1 MHRATPPPA
10 DQVLKSKRAKAK
22 FKANHHWDSK
32 NIVNGFEGTGSSH
45 IYRAIQSP
53 TTQGSEVPKVK
64 HPKLFDF
71 TLAKTGSSASTH
83 GPYLLAPALQ
93 EANPKVRNILRPREM
108 STAKG
113 KRIDAPYEM
122 PRDGVIW
129 LLVYFKAGLAN
140 SEFVTNLSVSPLAAN
155 FCPMSGLA
163 GARLSQ

>member
-1 MHRATPPPA
+1 MIPNM
-10 DQVLKSKRAKAK
+10 S
-22 FKANHHWDSK
+22 
-32 NIVNGFEGTGSSH
+32 IV
-45 IYRAIQSP
+45 Q
-53 TTQGSEVPKVK
+53 PKVK

-93 EANPKVRNILRPREM
+93 EANPKMPVCETVRCWGNLHC
-108 STAKG
+108 SLAQ
-113 KRIDAPYEM
+113 AYEM